1 MRVCGGTVILDCL
14 VSESMLS
21 NEDVR
26 WYSHL
31 GLSCIREYAEQ

>member
-1 MRVCGGTVILDCL
+1 MYGGAVILGGL

-21 NEDVR
+21 NEGVR

-31 GLSCIREYAEQ
+31 ELFCIREYVEQ